1 LIFKR
6 KKKLLL
12 MFLLTADIV
21 SQPPLVRLGAK
32 NNRRKFVLMAH
43 RTKSTSPILP
53 TIDAAQAD

>member
-1 LIFKR
+1 
-6 KKKLLL
+6 

-32 NNRRKFVLMAH
+32 NNRRKFVLMPH